1 MNEELKVIISAEIDK
16 LKKGV
21 QTAQKQISSFKS
33 NVSKYSKNIDADFKA
48 IGNAITSGLK
58 VAGAAVVGA
67 GAGLLA
73 LTGTTEE
80 YRKEQD
86 KLKTAFENAGGSAD
100 TAKTVYNNLYR
111 VLGDSAAATE
121 ASQQLARITTEE
133 AKLTEYTTALQGAY
147 AVFGDSLPTNSLAE
161 AANETIKV
169 GTATGAFSDAI
180 NWTTMTSEQMAAA
193 FEGHPKALKKFETAI
208 KNGATAEDAFNEAMT
223 RCRTEGEREQVV
235 RQMLNALYGDAAASY
250 ETNAAALLAQNEAQ
264 AKLTENMA
272 TLGGALQ
279 PVLTALTS
287 LAADCLAVITP
298 YITSFVDNYLPSIVS
313 LLGEVS
319 GALETALQW
328 MTEHSTILSAIAI
341 VIGTVVAAIGL
352 YNAVAAVKA
361 AMDAAQVATL
371 GGLIAAQLAHAAAA
385 IAAIAPYILIVAA
398 IAAVIAIIVLCVKHW
413 DKIKEV
419 VVKVAKAV
427 WEKVQ
432 EMATKVGEFFSN
444 MGEAISTAV
453 SNAKEAAV
461 NKFNEIKNKVKEKA
475 GEAYETAKEKFGNL
489 KDSVSNSIELAK
501 SAVSTKFANI
511 YSTISTKV
519 SNAFS
524 TVQEKFGNIKQSI
537 QDAIED
543 ARSFVS
549 EKIAAIKDLLGL
561 KGFSW
566 SLPKPSFPKFSVSG
580 GEAPWGFM
588 GQGSLPKIK
597 ISWNALGGV
606 FDKPT
611 VFGYG
616 GSLQGIGEAGAEAV
630 VPLEKN
636 TQWLDR
642 IAERLAAKQGNTP
655 IVLTV
660 DGKVFAQTSI
670 DSINQLTRQTG
681 HLSLNIL

>member
-21 QTAQKQISSFKS
+21 ENAQKQISSFKN

-48 IGNAITSGLK
+48 IGEGITSGLK
-58 VAGAAVVGA
+58 VAATAVAGA

-73 LTGTTEE
+73 LAGTTAE
-80 YRKEQD
+80 YRTEQS
-86 KLKTAFENAGGSAD
+86 KLTTAFETAGASAE
-100 TAKTVYNNLYR
+100 TAKTVYNDLYR
-111 VLGDSAAATE
+111 VLGDSGVSVEAANH
-121 ASQQLARITTEE
+121 L
-133 AKLTEYTTALQGAY
+133 AKLTTNQQDLSEWTTICQGVY
-147 AVFGDSLPTNSLAE
+147 ATFGESLPIEGLTE
-161 AANETIKV
+161 AANETAKV
-169 GTATGAFSDAI
+169 GTLTGSLADALNWAGINEEAFQAKLDAC
-180 NWTTMTSEQMAAA
+180 NT
-193 FEGHPKALKKFETAI
+193 
-208 KNGATAEDAFNEAMT
+208 EA
-223 RCRTEGEREQVV
+223 EREALI
-235 RQMLNALYGDAAASY
+235 RETLNGLYTDAAANY
-250 ETNAAALLAQNEAQ
+250 ETNNAALLAQNEAQ
-264 AKLTENMA
+264 ARLSENLA
-272 TLGGALQ
+272 VVGDALQ

-287 LAADCLAVITP
+287 MAADCLAVITP

-319 GALETALQW
+319 GALETALNW
-328 MTEHSTILSAIAI
+328 MVEHSTTLGVIAG

-385 IAAIAPYILIVAA
+385 LAAIAPYVLIVAA

-413 DKIKEV
+413 DEIKAV
-419 VVKVAKAV
+419 VVKVANMIWTKVKEMA
-427 WEKVQ
+427 EKVV
-432 EMATKVGEFFSN
+432 EWFSNMKEKVGEAVDNIKSIATEKFNAVKDTITDAVGAAKDTAVESLKNMKSAYQEHGGGIKGITAAAMEGVKGYYKTGFSFIDTLTGGKLSSIASKFKSK
-444 MGEAISTAV
+444 MGEAGEAV
-453 SNAKEAAV
+453 SGV
-461 NKFNEIKNKVKEKA
+461 
-475 GEAYETAKEKFGNL
+475 L
-489 KDSVSNSIELAK
+489 D
-501 SAVSTKFANI
+501 
-511 YSTISTKV
+511 
-519 SNAFS
+519 
-524 TVQEKFGNIKQSI
+524 NIKSYFSDKLDGAKKLVS
-537 QDAIED
+537 DA
-543 ARSFVS
+543 VQ
-549 EKIAAIKDLLGL
+549 KIKDTFN
-561 KGFSW
+561 FSW
-566 SLPKPSFPKFSVSG
+566 SLPKPKFPKFKVSG
-580 GEAPWGFM
+580 GVAPWGFA
-588 GQGSLPKIK
+588 GQGSLPSIK

-655 IVLTV
+655 IILTV

-681 HLSLNIL
+681 HLALNIL